1 MFRHASRFRFNV
13 RPMSRSDPLYEQ
25 TRAKKTGMKPQGN
38 FDHRPLSSGVEARL
52 ASILAVVPEEAG
64 LHGTNR
70 LDTRDQI
77 ASYGP
82 RKTAPE
88 IVKVLSVMY
97 LDVASIHTRDPRLST
112 CISLRKGTHI

>member
-1 MFRHASRFRFNV
+1 MIRASI
-13 RPMSRSDPLYEQ
+13 
-25 TRAKKTGMKPQGN
+25 K
-38 FDHRPLSSGVEARL
+38 HRLLINLCQVQ
-52 ASILAVVPEEAG
+52 ILAVVPEEAG

-88 IVKVLSVMY
+88 IVKVLRVMY